1 MTRAMINRT
10 PVAGA
15 RAPPGARMGS
25 IGMHEPGTIR
35 WISALVPRP
44 ADRVAHACGCR
55 EPCHGLWISAFT
67 AVDLAVTGCR
77 PPSTIAGR
85 GSSTRLLD
93 ARPRT
98 ELAGAAR
105 PVDAA
110 KDIEI
115 LVLRHEVAVLR
126 RDNPHPAL
134 SWIDRAFLSALSRL
148 LPTQLRRPRLVSP
161 EDPAA
166 LARRTRC
173 PPLDLL
179 TTTRRP
185 PTQPT
190 AHPTLLLRMARES
203 PSWGYRRIHGELVGL
218 GHRVVASTV
227 WRS

>member
-1 MTRAMINRT
+1 MTRAMISRT

-35 WISALVPRP
+35 WISALVPRRLT
-44 ADRVAHACGCR
+44 ALRMRVGAENR
-55 EPCHGLWISAFT
+55 VTAFDQCLHRR
-67 AVDLAVTGCR
+67 DLAVTGCR

-93 ARPRT
+93 ARPRA

-126 RDNPHPAL
+126 RNNPHPAL

-148 LPTQLRRPRLVSP
+148 LPTQLRRAAACLA
-161 EDPAA
+161 ENPAA

>member
-1 MTRAMINRT
+1 
-10 PVAGA
+10 
-15 RAPPGARMGS
+15 MGS

-35 WISALVPRP
+35 WISALVPRRLT
-44 ADRVAHACGCR
+44 ALRMRVGAENR
-55 EPCHGLWISAFT
+55 VTAFDQCLHRR
-67 AVDLAVTGCR
+67 DLAVTGCR

-93 ARPRT
+93 ARPRA

-115 LVLRHEVAVLR
+115 LVLRHEGRHFAATIHTRAVVDR
-126 RDNPHPAL
+126 PSL
-134 SWIDRAFLSALSRL
+134 SQRAEQAAA
-148 LPTQLRRPRLVSP
+148 TQLRRPRLVSP

-190 AHPTLLLRMARES
+190 AHPTLLLRMARDRL
-203 PSWGYRRIHGELVGL
+203 GGFIHEYLQV
-218 GHRVVASTV
+218 HYVSEFSAPTSVP
-227 WRS
+227 